1 MTGKDKHT
9 SEDKLLDLP
18 ADDDPE
24 SASERSNLRYQHQL
38 DEFNHEL
45 AGDTLPRMLFPWTS
59 PHEKQQ
65 LEGGAPAR
73 TARL

>member
-1 MTGKDKHT
+1 MTGKDKET

-24 SASERSNLRYQHQL
+24 SASERSNLRYQRRL

-45 AGDTLPRMLFPWTS
+45 AGDTLPRMLFPGSHT
-59 PHEKQQ
+59 
-65 LEGGAPAR
+65 GAGRAE
-73 TARL
+73 AGWL